1 MLPLILTYHDS
12 LYLATEIG
20 ALVLVLF
27 LCWLTP
33 RLEHHRP
40 QHP

>member
-1 MLPLILTYHDS
+1 MLSLTLTYHDT
-12 LYLATEIG
+12 LYLMTEIG
-20 ALVLVLF
+20 TLGLVLF

-40 QHP
+40 QT

>member
-1 MLPLILTYHDS
+1 MLSLIFTYQDS

-20 ALVLVLF
+20 ALVLVLV

-33 RLEHHRP
+33 NHHRP
-40 QHP
+40 PQTH

>member
-20 ALVLVLF
+20 ALVLF
-27 LCWLTP
+27 LCWLTS
-33 RLEHHRP
+33 RLEHHRH

>member
-1 MLPLILTYHDS
+1 MLFLTLTYHDT
-12 LYLATEIG
+12 LYLATELG

-27 LCWLTP
+27 LRWLTP

-40 QHP
+40 LP